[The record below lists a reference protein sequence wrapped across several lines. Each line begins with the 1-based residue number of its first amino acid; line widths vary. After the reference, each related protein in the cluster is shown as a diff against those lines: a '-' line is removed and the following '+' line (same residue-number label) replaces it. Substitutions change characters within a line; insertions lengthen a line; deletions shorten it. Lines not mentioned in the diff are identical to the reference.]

1 MSKTK
6 YSILILFL
14 SLLSSCFEAVEEIT
28 YTTEK
33 AGKYSLTINCSQS
46 RDKISAMMKLDT
58 FMGRKIPKLY
68 EIDSHLAVAANALRN
83 SAGIHNVYYTFDER
97 QYIGI
102 IKFDFDSTTALN
114 KAVHNA
120 LETSSDKIKFP
131 FTQIFSKNNLEF
143 QRINTPGDSL
153 IKVASK
159 HNLGVFNN
167 AKVTCIYRFKQEVVS
182 SNNSLSKI
190 AQNKKAVMIQ
200 YKLTELIKNP
210 NLFKT
215 SIILKWN

>member
-6 YSILILFL
+6 YTALFVFL

-33 AGKYSLTINCSQS
+33 AGKYALTINCSQS

-68 EIDSHLAVAANALRN
+68 EIDSHMGAAAYKLKNTP
-83 SAGIHNVYYTFDER
+83 GIHNVYYTFDEQ
-97 QYIGI
+97 QYIAVV
-102 IKFDFDSTTALN
+102 KFDFDSTTALN
-114 KAVHNA
+114 KAIHNA

-131 FTQIFSKNNLEF
+131 YIQVFSKKNLEF

-153 IKVASK
+153 IQATSK
-159 HNLGVFNN
+159 SGLGLFNN
-167 AKVTCIYRFKQEVVS
+167 AKVTCIYRFKQDVAS
-182 SNNSLSKI
+182 SKNSLSKI
-190 AQNKKAVMIQ
+190 SQNKKAVMIQ
-200 YKLTELIKNP
+200 YKFTDLIKNL

-215 SIILKWN
+215 SIILK

>member
-6 YSILILFL
+6 YLGLFLFL

-33 AGKYSLTINCSQS
+33 AGKYSVTINCSQS
-46 RDKISAMMKLDT
+46 REKITAMMKLDT

-68 EIDSHLAVAANALRN
+68 EIENHMGIAANKLKN
-83 SAGIHNVYYTFDER
+83 TAGIHNVYYTFDEE
-97 QYIGI
+97 QYIAVV
-102 IKFDFDSTTALN
+102 KFDFDSTTALN
-114 KAVHNA
+114 HAMHNA
-120 LETSSDKIKFP
+120 LETSSDKITFP
-131 FTQIFSKNNLEF
+131 FTQIFSKKNSDF

-153 IKVASK
+153 IKIAAS

-167 AKVTCIYRFKQEVVS
+167 AKVTCIYRFNQEVVS
-182 SNNSLSKI
+182 SSNSFSKI
-190 AQNKKAVMIQ
+190 AQNKKAVMLQ
-200 YKLTELIKNP
+200 YKFTDLIKNP

-215 SIILKWN
+215 SIILK